1 MAPIIPYELT
11 RLRFRALHAE
21 DLPRFYAYRSN
32 PDVSR
37 FQGWAPMTRAEARRF
52 LDEQSGR
59 ERLETDAWTQLAIAD
74 RDSDELVGDL
84 GIWLSADSSEAEFGL
99 SLAPERQGG
108 GLGTEAI
115 RGIVEFLERCTPVKA
130 VIAATDVRNRP
141 CVAAL
146 DSAGLE
152 RIGTREGEYKGELC
166 TEYVYR
172 WYR

>member
-1 MAPIIPYELT
+1 
-11 RLRFRALHAE
+11 
-21 DLPRFYAYRSN
+21 
-32 PDVSR
+32 
-37 FQGWAPMTRAEARRF
+37 MTRAEAKRF
-52 LDEQSGR
+52 LEEQAGR
-59 ERLETDAWTQLAIAD
+59 KRLEPDAWTQLGIAD

-99 SLAPERQGG
+99 SLAPERQGS

-115 RGIVEFLERCTPVKA
+115 RGIVEFLERCTPVT
-130 VIAATDVRNRP
+130 VVNAASDVRNRP

-152 RIGTREGEYKGELC
+152 RVGTREGEYKGELC

-172 WYR
+172 WHR